1 MKEDHADLK
10 EHILDRLDA
19 LDEKS
24 AWCLSKGQQGAHPV
38 NDRMNRTEEQKE
50 VLTVKYSL
58 LYGIKN

>member
-24 AWCLSKGQQGAHPV
+24 VWCLSKGQQGASPLS
-38 NDRMNRTEEQKE
+38 DRVTRTEEQKE

-58 LYGIKN
+58 FYGINN